1 MNNSFWR
8 ERVSCFVLVCSL
20 AETTAVEKNTKRFK
34 DSLNKTI
41 KLVGGI
47 KNKVVFERLD
57 LLPWELKRC
66 FYSKPSFRNQ
76 LQP

>member
-8 ERVSCFVLVCSL
+8 ERVSCFVLVGSL
-20 AETTAVEKNTKRFK
+20 AENTAIEKYTKSFK
-34 DSLNKTI
+34 DSLKETI

-47 KNKVVFERLD
+47 KNKVVFERLE
-57 LLPWELKRC
+57 LLPWELRC